1 MNAPFQQGTRAGR
14 LKTELKGD
22 PLMLRRFSGEDHVN
36 GLFAYTVQ
44 AISASNQIDFDL
56 LIGTH
61 ATVTIETEKHGARHF
76 DGIVTT
82 ARWAGVEEA
91 GHTYEL
97 VLRPWFWLAGRRRN
111 QRIFHEKTVVE
122 IIDELLR
129 PYGGLG
135 RPHLRNDLAGSYPTL
150 EYTVQ
155 YRESDLAFACRLM
168 ERFGI
173 NYHFEHGDGNHAL
186 VLSDTVESL
195 SPLPGKTRRFQRA
208 SDSEKVRQE
217 HFWEWAPER
226 NLTTG
231 AVRLTDY
238 NFKHPS
244 RAMEVDRV
252 GDAAYAQ
259 GQIEAYDY
267 PGGYG
272 DQGLGDSLAG
282 LRTAQERGQ
291 DDRRR
296 AVGDVVSLG
305 AGMIVEPDGKD
316 LPGKPG
322 VSYVCLGATHAFTQ
336 NDYSSGA
343 SSETSY
349 SGSYVL
355 MPVTAPFAPERKTPV
370 PTVAGP
376 QTAFVVGEGEIDCD
390 EYGRI
395 LVHFHWDLA
404 RAYSMRCRVSQN
416 WASKGWGGM
425 VIPRIGM
432 EVVVEFLEGDPD
444 KPLVTGC
451 VYNGKNT
458 TPYDLPNGKTKSVFR
473 TDTHQG
479 GGYNELTFEDERDQ
493 EEIYMRGQKDHRIEI
508 LNDRRKDIGRDQ
520 SEDVGRDKSIA
531 VGRDHSE
538 QIGQDARHTIARDV
552 IYKVGQ
558 NQQEQ
563 YGKDHVH
570 VVGNIFKQDIY
581 ADHLA
586 AVGRDAKFTVSGK
599 YTLDVT
605 NSITTN
611 TGKHTLM
618 AFEKFV
624 IKGPG
629 GKITIDGS
637 GITLEAA
644 MINLKGNVSMG
655 GSGSAQV
662 PTLQGAANEGLP
674 LVEECVAQKGD
685 E

>member
-1 MNAPFQQGTRAGR
+1 MNVPFQQGTRTGR
-14 LKTELKGD
+14 LTTQLKGD
-22 PLMLRRFSGEDHVN
+22 PLMLRRFSGADHMN
-36 GLFAYTVQ
+36 GLFEYGVQ
-44 AISASNQIDFDL
+44 AITGTDVNFDS

-61 ATVTIETEKHGARHF
+61 ATVTIETEDHGARYF

-82 ARWAGVEEA
+82 ARWSGVEEA

-111 QRIFHEKTVVE
+111 QRIFHEKSVVE
-122 IIDELLR
+122 IIDEVLR

-135 RPHLRNDLAGSYPTL
+135 RPHLRNDLSGSYPTL

-155 YRESDLAFACRLM
+155 YRESDLAFVCRLM

-173 NYHFEHGDGNHAL
+173 NYHFEHSDGNHAM

-195 SPLPGKTRRFQRA
+195 KPLPGKQRRFQR
-208 SDSEKVRQE
+208 SSNSEKIRKE

-244 RAMEVDRV
+244 RSMEVDHS
-252 GDAAYAQ
+252 GDAAYQQ
-259 GQIEAYDY
+259 GQLEAYDY

-272 DQGLGDSLAG
+272 DQSYGDVLAG

-296 AVGDVVSLG
+296 AVGDVVSLSS
-305 AGMIVEPDGKD
+305 GMTVVPEGKE

-322 VSYVCLGATHAFTQ
+322 TAYLCLSATHAFVQ
-336 NDYSSGA
+336 NDFTSG
-343 SSETSY
+343 SDSETSY

-355 MPVTAPFAPERKTPV
+355 MPSTAPFVPERRTHV
-370 PTVAGP
+370 PTVGGP
-376 QTAFVVGEGEIDCD
+376 QTAVVVGEGEIDCD

-404 RAYSMRCRVSQN
+404 KAYSMRCRVSQN

-451 VYNGKNT
+451 VYNGKNDP
-458 TPYDLPNGKTKSVFR
+458 PYALPGSKTKSVFR

-479 GGYNELTFEDERDQ
+479 GGYNELTFEDERDA

-520 SEDVGRDKSIA
+520 TEDVGRDKSIA
-531 VGRDHSE
+531 VGRDHAE

-586 AVGRDAKFTVSGK
+586 TVGRDSKFTVSGK

-674 LVEECVAQKGD
+674 LVEECVTQKGD